1 MFGFIK
7 GNQWIGFDT
16 PSSIKRKMNY
26 VKNKKL
32 GGAMI
37 WAIDLDDYLG
47 ACGSKWPL
55 LSTMNHELRRKN
67 ICICPE
73 QSVKLAV
80 STLDIVYF
88 IHYLFPAL
96 GSELGIE
103 VDNEIIEIAPIPTE
117 DEDESEEEDPSDYN
131 EYNDSNDISDEDEV
145 EDEIDFD
152 CPGSGFYASPTD
164 CEKYYQCTADKT
176 VHI

>member
-26 VKNKKL
+26 VKTKKL

-67 ICICPE
+67 ICVYLSRTIFKACSFNTRYYFFYP
-73 QSVKLAV
+73 VF
-80 STLDIVYF
+80 STRVGAR
-88 IHYLFPAL
+88 H
-96 GSELGIE
+96 
-103 VDNEIIEIAPIPTE
+103 
-117 DEDESEEEDPSDYN
+117 
-131 EYNDSNDISDEDEV
+131 
-145 EDEIDFD
+145 
-152 CPGSGFYASPTD
+152 
-164 CEKYYQCTADKT
+164 
-176 VHI
+176 

>member
-26 VKNKKL
+26 VKTKKL

-67 ICICPE
+67 ICVYLSRTIFKAC
-73 QSVKLAV
+73 SFN
-80 STLDIVYF
+80 TTIYF
-88 IHYLFPAL
+88 ILFSAL

-103 VDNEIIEIAPIPTE
+103 VDNEIIEIAPILIE
-117 DEDESEEEDPSDYN
+117 DQDESKEEDSSEYN
-131 EYNDSNDISDEDEV
+131 EYNDSNDISGESEV

>member
-1 MFGFIK
+1 MGLTLHQASR
-7 GNQWIGFDT
+7 GRWIMSRTRNLEERWSGPLILTTTSELAD
-16 PSSIKRKMNY
+16 PSGLFSPPWITNSDVR
-26 VKNKKL
+26 
-32 GGAMI
+32 I
-37 WAIDLDDYLG
+37 
-47 ACGSKWPL
+47 C
-55 LSTMNHELRRKN
+55 